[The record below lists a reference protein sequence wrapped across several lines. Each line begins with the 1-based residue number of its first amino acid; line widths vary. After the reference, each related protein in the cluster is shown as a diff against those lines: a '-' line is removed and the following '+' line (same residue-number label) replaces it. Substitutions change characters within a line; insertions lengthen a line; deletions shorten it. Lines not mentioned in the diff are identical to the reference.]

1 MTLEARASSLVA
13 MLSANGVPARVARVL
28 RTEATVGG
36 GAFPGAR
43 IPSAAIALDVP
54 SPEQLEAR
62 LRGGMVP
69 VIARVA
75 DGRVVLD
82 LRSVSPDLDDE
93 LGALI
98 TRALA

>member
-1 MTLEARASSLVA
+1 
-13 MLSANGVPARVARVL
+13 
-28 RTEATVGG
+28 
-36 GAFPGAR
+36 
-43 IPSAAIALDVP
+43 
-54 SPEQLEAR
+54 
-62 LRGGMVP
+62 MVP
-69 VIARVA
+69 VIARIA